1 MVTSQI
7 RQEATTPEPVLCPTD
22 SFPAVIPVLSLMKV
36 KSGCFSKQK
45 LFLEG
50 GTGKVFSS
58 RKNIS
63 TLVALFPYYIKKRN
77 HQKKGLSLKIVFCG
91 LT

>member
-45 LFLEG
+45 LFLERVTEG
-50 GTGKVFSS
+50 EQEKC
-58 RKNIS
+58 
-63 TLVALFPYYIKKRN
+63 LAAE
-77 HQKKGLSLKIVFCG
+77 KI
-91 LT
+91 